1 MDQKENKEEQFQA
14 VIDGTENIKP
24 KKKKE
29 EKKGLKYELLD
40 LVKTFVICFV
50 CIFLLTN
57 FVVKPVRVDGRSMD
71 PTLEDGE
78 IGLMNVFSAKFQD
91 IERFDV
97 VVVYNEE
104 KKENWVK
111 RVIGLPGDTI
121 YAKDDVVYVNG
132 MPIEEPYL

>member
-71 PTLEDGE
+71 
-78 IGLMNVFSAKFQD
+78 
-91 IERFDV
+91 
-97 VVVYNEE
+97 
-104 KKENWVK
+104 
-111 RVIGLPGDTI
+111 
-121 YAKDDVVYVNG
+121 YAGGWRNRPHECVQCKVSGY
-132 MPIEEPYL
+132 

>member
-50 CIFLLTN
+50 CIFL
-57 FVVKPVRVDGRSMD
+57 
-71 PTLEDGE
+71 
-78 IGLMNVFSAKFQD
+78 
-91 IERFDV
+91 
-97 VVVYNEE
+97 
-104 KKENWVK
+104 
-111 RVIGLPGDTI
+111 
-121 YAKDDVVYVNG
+121 
-132 MPIEEPYL
+132 